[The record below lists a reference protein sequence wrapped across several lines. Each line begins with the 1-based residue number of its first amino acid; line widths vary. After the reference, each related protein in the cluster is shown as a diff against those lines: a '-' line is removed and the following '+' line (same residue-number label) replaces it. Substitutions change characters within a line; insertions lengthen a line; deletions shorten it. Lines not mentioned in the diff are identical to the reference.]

1 MIKRKC
7 FFVGVAK
14 DRLEKLIR
22 IYDKLELCGCNPI
35 FYISGVPRK
44 KQKRRKGIV
53 YNTWLPYKSV
63 LKEILSSEFIV
74 EIMDKNNA
82 GITLRTLEAICYN
95 RKLVTDNEKILCSPF
110 YREQNIYL
118 LSCGSVLLSDFL
130 KCVDKVDYGYD
141 GRYSPV
147 LFMDKLDRYLNK
159 I

>member
-1 MIKRKC
+1 MFLWGC
-7 FFVGVAK
+7 K

-35 FYISGVPRK
+35 FIYQEYLGKS
-44 KQKRRKGIV
+44 KRRKGIV

-118 LSCGSVLLSDFL
+118 LSCGSVLLSDF
-130 KCVDKVDYGYD
+130 
-141 GRYSPV
+141 
-147 LFMDKLDRYLNK
+147 
-159 I
+159 